1 MPPACNRR
9 AGLQPRY
16 VDCCAA
22 GMSIVVF
29 WLDESGAA
37 ACRTFGRTELAQA
50 LKHSEVLRAAGRDHV
65 CISSQLPDQVG
76 QAGVTAVEGGRLP
89 GGAQYTFNKRHR
101 GAGPG
106 AG

>member
-1 MPPACNRR
+1 
-9 AGLQPRY
+9 
-16 VDCCAA
+16 
-22 GMSIVVF
+22 MSIVVF

-37 ACRTFGRTELAQA
+37 ASKTFGRAELAQA
-50 LKHSEVLRAAGRDHV
+50 LKYSEALRAAGLGHV
-65 CISSQLPDQVG
+65 CISSELPDQVG
-76 QAGVTAVEGGRLP
+76 RAGVTAVEGGRLP